1 MDYEPIITLLIQ
13 YIEIEKGTNKTKQ
26 EKVDT
31 IINKTKQEK
40 VDTIINK
47 FKIVL
52 PQNLFIEYYYFIL
65 YFLDIYLI

>member
-1 MDYEPIITLLIQ
+1 MDYEPIINLLIS
-13 YIEIEKGTNKTKQ
+13 YMEIEKET
-26 EKVDT
+26 
-31 IINKTKQEK
+31 NKTKQEK

-47 FKIVL
+47 FKVVL

>member
-1 MDYEPIITLLIQ
+1 MNEYNVIIDLAM
-13 YIEIEKGTNKTKQ
+13 
-26 EKVDT
+26 
-31 IINKTKQEK
+31 
-40 VDTIINK
+40 DTIINK

>member
-13 YIEIEKGTNKTKQ
+13 YIEIEKGT
-26 EKVDT
+26 
-31 IINKTKQEK
+31 NKTKQEK